1 MFKSTCVFSGNSNPA
16 LAEKIAQYLELPVA
30 RARVTR
36 FSDGEVFAEIK
47 ENVRGVDVY
56 VIQSTCT
63 PVNDSLMELLVMI
76 DALKRASAGSITAVV
91 PYYGYARQDR
101 KAAPR
106 TPITAKLVGSWSKR
120 S

>member
-56 VIQSTCT
+56 VIQSTCA
-63 PVNDSLMELLVMI
+63 PVNDNLMELLVMVR
-76 DALKRASAGSITAVV
+76 L
-91 PYYGYARQDR
+91 
-101 KAAPR
+101 PR
-106 TPITAKLVGSWSKR
+106 SSPITDTRGRTERPRHGRRSRRSWWPTC
-120 S
+120 